1 MAIGRQDS
9 DPNHPYLHAPR
20 RRHLLAINSGATQTI
35 EALLINPDTQ
45 FALGEDFVGAAAG
58 SDA

>member
-9 DPNHPYLHAPR
+9 DPNHHYLHAPR
-20 RRHLLAINSGATQTI
+20 RRHLVVMNSGAIQTI

-45 FALGEDFVGAAAG
+45 FAKGGRL
-58 SDA
+58 